1 MTVNSQEKMFHMKR
15 LKKITT
21 TKNKPENRTKPEIHK
36 ELNLTPYGVH
46 KTQDRSQNAPEWR

>member
-1 MTVNSQEKMFHMKR
+1 MFHMKR

-21 TKNKPENRTKPEIHK
+21 TKNKPENRTKPETHK